1 MASKASARME
11 ALARPPDPSSP
22 RPSRRTSPTPRRAA
36 TCARTRALT
45 TAERTLASLP
55 SAKSGKRSN
64 VYPATMRPR
73 TASPRNSRRSLEG
86 APPSCSPHQLRCA
99 RACCRR
105 LKSAKEWPS
114 RSASAAAPSA
124 PGSTRLELGVDVVNC
139 VPDRAQVLEVLVI
152 DAEPHRSFAQLLFQ
166 GFDQLNQGQR
176 ISIEVLR
183 EGGALGD
190 RRRVR
195 LEDVGQ
201 LVPDQLEDPIAV
213 ERALIGVGFG
223 WHGDQCTSRGAATAR
238 LWGVSWSFTPIRRCA
253 RPPPPGR
260 PAPASHIRGP
270 PGPRSSWRLHWR
282 SRG

>member
-36 TCARTRALT
+36 TCARTRAFT

-86 APPSCSPHQLRCA
+86 APPSCSPHQLRWA
-99 RACCRR
+99 RACWSR
-105 LKSAKEWPS
+105 LRSPKLWPT
-114 RSASAAAPSA
+114 RSASSAAPPA
-124 PGSTRLELGVDVVNC
+124 PASTRLELGVDVVNGI
-139 VPDRAQVLEVLVI
+139 PDRAQVLEVLVV
-152 DAEPHRSFAQLLFQ
+152 DAETHRSFAQLLFQ

-176 ISIEVLR
+176 VGVEVLH
-183 EGGALGD
+183 EGGTLGD

-201 LVPDQLEDPIAV
+201 LVPDQFEDPVAV
-213 ERALIGVGFG
+213 ERALIGVSFG
-223 WHGDQCTSRGAATAR
+223 WHGAS
-238 LWGVSWSFTPIRRCA
+238 V
-253 RPPPPGR
+253 R
-260 PAPASHIRGP
+260 PAGP
-270 PGPRSSWRLHWR
+270 YLPVCAL
-282 SRG
+282 